1 MSIENPESSE
11 IVVPSTAGPR
21 WRGLLRPVW
30 VGRALAVAAAVL
42 LVVYPLVSDDLYYQ
56 NMIILAL
63 VFAIG
68 ASGLSIISGFAGYI
82 SLGQGAFI
90 GLGGYT
96 IGVLATRHPDVSVW
110 LWVPVGGLVA
120 AAVALVLGFVSL
132 RSSGPSFVIIT
143 VAFLFL
149 VQVIAVNWISLT
161 NGTAGLTLP
170 LPTWDRD
177 IANWPFYYVL
187 VGLLAVQLLM
197 TWWIR
202 RTKLG
207 MGLIAIREDETKAA
221 TIGISLPTQKIIA
234 FMASAVFVGMA
245 GAVYGYYLT
254 FIDPRG
260 MFSIL
265 LSVQLVLSML
275 IGGKATLWGPVLGAF
290 FIEWLNETA
299 NNDWGGGNT
308 RLFLFG
314 GLLVAV
320 VIFLPQGILPAVAS
334 LLDWRR
340 THGRAGLV
348 GARIG
353 TGGSLA
359 SITDRVQ
366 LVDRSEIPDRPI
378 LEVKD
383 LRKSFGG
390 VKAVDGASFTV
401 PEGSITGLIGPNGSG
416 KTTIFNLIDNTIRAD
431 GGEIWLA
438 GQRIDGLPS
447 WERAHRGLGRTFQI
461 TRLFREMTVLENVV
475 AVQRTFSVA
484 QLGRV
489 AVSGPEAKAAEELLE
504 FVGMRAF
511 RDQKA
516 RALSYGQQKLVELAQ
531 ILMLD
536 PKVILLD
543 EPAGG
548 INPVLIERMGEM
560 IRELNSYGKTFL
572 LVEHNMPFVLGICDP
587 IHVLAR
593 GRTMASG
600 TPDQIQ
606 RDPAVIDAYLGDDFV
621 LEDKVQA

>member
-1 MSIENPESSE
+1 MSTETHAPASADTGAHREPGRSWLQPI
-11 IVVPSTAGPR
+11 
-21 WRGLLRPVW
+21 WF
-30 VGRALAVAAAVL
+30 GRAIALAAGIL
-42 LVVYPLVSDDLYYQ
+42 LVVYPLVSDDIYYQ
-56 NMIILAL
+56 NMIILSL

-68 ASGLSIISGFAGYI
+68 ASGLNIISGFAGYV

-96 IGVLATRHPDVSVW
+96 IGVLAAKFPDSNPW
-110 LWVPVGGLVA
+110 LWVPLAGIVA
-120 AAVALVLGFVSL
+120 ALVALVLGFVSL
-132 RSSGPSFVIIT
+132 RSSGPAFVIIT

-149 VQVIAVNWISLT
+149 VQVIAVNWVSLT

-170 LPTWDRD
+170 LPSWDRD
-177 IANWPFYYVL
+177 IINWPFYYVL
-187 VGLLAVQLLM
+187 LGLLGLQVLM

-221 TIGISLPTQKIIA
+221 TIGINLPVEKILA

-265 LSVQLVLSML
+265 ISVQLVLSML

-290 FIEWLNETA
+290 LIEWLNEMA

-314 GLLVAV
+314 GLLVGV
-320 VIFLPQGILPAVAS
+320 VIFLPKGILPAIESALS
-334 LLDWRR
+334 WRR
-340 THGRAGLV
+340 THGKAGLV

-353 TGGSLA
+353 AGGSLA
-359 SITDRVQ
+359 SLTDRVQ
-366 LVDRSEIPDRPI
+366 SVDRTQIPDRAL

-383 LRKSFGG
+383 LRRHFGG
-390 VKAVDGASFTV
+390 VKAVDGASFAV

-416 KTTIFNLIDNTIRAD
+416 KTTLFNLIDDTISAES
-431 GGEIWLA
+431 GEILLD
-438 GQRIDGLPS
+438 GQRIDRLPS
-447 WERAHRGLGRTFQI
+447 WDRAHRGLGRTFQI

-475 AVQRTFSVA
+475 AVQREFSLR
-484 QLGRV
+484 QLGRI
-489 AVSGPEAKAAEELLE
+489 AVSGSEAKAADELLE

-511 RDQKA
+511 RNQKA
-516 RALSYGQQKLVELAQ
+516 HALSYGQQKLVELAQ

-536 PKVILLD
+536 PKLILLD

-548 INPVLIERMGEM
+548 INPVLIDRMGEM

-572 LVEHNMPFVLGICDP
+572 IVEHNMPFVLGICDP
-587 IHVLAR
+587 VHVLGR
-593 GRTMASG
+593 GRIMASG
-600 TPDQIQ
+600 TAEEVKN
-606 RDPAVIDAYLGDDFV
+606 DPAVIDAYLGEDFHI
-621 LEDKVQA
+621 EESRR

>member
-1 MSIENPESSE
+1 MTTDT
-11 IVVPSTAGPR
+11 TAPAT
-21 WRGLLRPVW
+21 PVATERSWLQPIW
-30 VGRALAVAAAVL
+30 VGRAIALAAAVL
-42 LVVYPLVSDDLYYQ
+42 LVVYPMVSDDIYYQ
-56 NMIILAL
+56 NMIILSL
-63 VFAIG
+63 VFAVG
-68 ASGLSIISGFAGYI
+68 ASGLNIISGFAGYV

-96 IGVLATRHPDVSVW
+96 IGVLAGKFPDSNPW
-110 LWVPVGGLVA
+110 LWVPLAGVVA
-120 AAVALVLGFVSL
+120 AAVALILGFVSL
-132 RSSGPSFVIIT
+132 RSSGPAFVIIT

-149 VQVIAVNWISLT
+149 VQVIAVNWVSLT

-177 IANWPFYYVL
+177 IMNWPFYYVL
-187 VGLLAVQLLM
+187 IAILALQLLM

-221 TIGISLPTQKIIA
+221 TIGINLPVEKIIA
-234 FMASAVFVGMA
+234 FMASALFVGMA

-265 LSVQLVLSML
+265 ISVQLVLSML
-275 IGGKATLWGPVLGAF
+275 IGGKATLWGPVIGAF
-290 FIEWLNETA
+290 LIEWLNEMA

-314 GLLVAV
+314 GLLVGV
-320 VIFLPQGILPAVAS
+320 VIFLPKGILPAVES
-334 LLDWRR
+334 LLSWRR
-340 THGRAGLV
+340 TRGRAGLV

-359 SITDRVQ
+359 SLTDRVQ
-366 LVDRSEIPDRPI
+366 LVDRSEIPDRAL

-383 LRKSFGG
+383 LKRHFGG
-390 VKAVDGASFTV
+390 VKAVDGASFVV

-416 KTTIFNLIDNTIRAD
+416 KTTLFNLIDNTIGAES
-431 GGEIWLA
+431 GEIWLD
-438 GQRIDGLPS
+438 GHRIDGLPS
-447 WERAHRGLGRTFQI
+447 WDRAHRGLGRTFQI

-475 AVQRTFSVA
+475 AVQREFSLR
-484 QLGRV
+484 QLGRI
-489 AVSGPEAKAAEELLE
+489 AVSGSEAKAADELLE

-516 RALSYGQQKLVELAQ
+516 HALSYGQQKLVELAQ

-536 PKVILLD
+536 PKLILLD

-572 LVEHNMPFVLGICDP
+572 IVEHNMPFVLGLCDP

-600 TPDQIQ
+600 TPDEIQ

-621 LEDKVQA
+621 IEEKVQA